1 MDEKGMMIGKIKQHR
16 RIFTQEA
23 FRSGRRLGVDED
35 GSRDWI
41 TLLATICADGSRGR
55 AMLVYPSSASAVQ
68 DTWLSGVDPTQE
80 EVIFTASPSG
90 WTNDALALLWLEDFD
105 KMSRA
110 KMPADSRDYR
120 LLIVDGH
127 GSHVTLDFFEKCYQK
142 RVILAV
148 FPPHAT
154 HRLQPLDVGMFR
166 PFAMKYSLFLEQWR
180 ADRNYYC
187 RFTKRDFYQV
197 FLPAYLQSFTSS
209 NILNA
214 WKKAG
219 IWPRDAAAIVSTI
232 RPPSRPSTAHSGSS
246 TVSIHAYLRV
256 RRRVRFVLDAAGIDD
271 HIASMVKEFIDGYQ
285 TALSIAE
292 HERDGFK
299 LAVIT
304 EQKKRQRSK
313 PLADAAFIEK
323 HGKVLVWTPGKMKQK
338 RELYDEMEAQ
348 QTAEELAKQEAKA
361 LKSREKEEREILAI
375 QQRQLRKD
383 DVLQRKIARE
393 AAAEEKRLAKQ
404 AQREATAQRKKEL
417 QAAKAVQKKP
427 PKKPIT
433 KAKPQKQAL
442 VVLDDDE
449 DEGGSTPVLT
459 RTRQITR
466 PKRFRDG

>member
-1 MDEKGMMIGKIKQHR
+1 MMIGKIKQYR

-55 AMLVYPSSASAVQ
+55 AMLIYPSNASAVQ
-68 DTWLSGVDPTQE
+68 DTWLSGVDPAQE
-80 EVIFTASPSG
+80 EVSFTASASG
-90 WTNDALALLWLEDFD
+90 WTNDALALLWLDDFD
-105 KMSRA
+105 KTSRA
-110 KMPADSRDYR
+110 KMAPDSRDYR

-180 ADRNYYC
+180 SDRNYYC

-197 FLPAYLQSFTSS
+197 FLPAYLHSFTTQ
-209 NILNA
+209 NILSTWA
-214 WKKAG
+214 KSG
-219 IWPRDAAAIVSTI
+219 IWPRDATAIVSVV

-246 TVSIHAYLRV
+246 TVSIHAYSRV
-256 RRRVRFVLDAAGIDD
+256 RRRVRFVLDIAGIDD
-271 HIASMVKEFIDGYQ
+271 HTATMVKEFIDSYQ

-299 LAVIT
+299 SAMIT
-304 EQKKRQRSK
+304 EQKKQQRSK

-323 HGKVLVWTPGKMKQK
+323 HGKVMVWTPGKMKLK
-338 RELYDEMEAQ
+338 KELYDEIEAQ

-361 LKSREKEEREILAI
+361 FKAREKEDRQILAA
-375 QQRQLRKD
+375 QQRQLRQD
-383 DVLQRKIARE
+383 NILQRKITRE
-393 AAAEEKRLAKQ
+393 AAAEEKRLARQ
-404 AQREATAQRKKEL
+404 AQKEATTQLKNDL
-417 QAAKAVQKKP
+417 QATRSTQKRA

-433 KAKPQKQAL
+433 KSKPQKQSL
-442 VVLDDDE
+442 VVIDE
-449 DEGGSTPVLT
+449 DNSEGPSTPVTT
-459 RTRQITR
+459 RTRRINL
-466 PKRFRDG
+466 PKRFRDI